1 MLAVTIVMTTIHLV
15 MVTLIKEAEPL
26 MIYAKHVMTRFLLK
40 EHHIIL
46 IHSTV
51 EAVHNNASVETIV
64 MINIHMQNQYLA
76 FAPNG

>member
-26 MIYAKHVMTRFLLK
+26 IIYAQHVVTGFLLK
-40 EHHIIL
+40 EHHVIL
-46 IHSTV
+46 IRSTV

-64 MINIHMQNQYLA
+64 MINIHMQNLYLA